1 MRVLAYVMV
10 SAIMVAAVAGC
21 PNGTA
26 SVKSEFP
33 LIPEGGG
40 YTFTGSLGL
49 EGTLTHDAD
58 AGAWMLKGSFTF
70 PTGGYTLHP
79 VEVVVMES
87 YPEQVRVVFRVTK
100 PGPGAMVTMA
110 LVEAPFQEQIAVSRE
125 ATFTLETKET
135 VGQTS

>member
-1 MRVLAYVMV
+1 MRVLACVMV
-10 SAIMVAAVAGC
+10 SAIMVAVTAGC
-21 PNGTA
+21 PYATTP
-26 SVKSEFP
+26 VKSEVP
-33 LIPEGGG
+33 LVPEVGG

-49 EGTLTHDAD
+49 EGALTYDAD
-58 AGAWMLKGSFTF
+58 AGAWKLKGSFTF
-70 PTGGYTLHP
+70 PTGGFTLHP

-87 YPEQVRVVFRVTK
+87 YPEQVRVVFRITK

-110 LVEAPFQEQIAVSRE
+110 LVEAPFEEQIAVSRE